1 MREPLE
7 RISDLVLVL
16 RIQSGDEEAF
26 AGLVAKYSPRLRF
39 FLNKLLGEDEH
50 RVDDA
55 LQDVWLNV
63 YRGIQRLKDPQALS
77 AWLYRIAHDR
87 AAKKYRR
94 RKLPTQPLEQ
104 SHVGDQTAGGSTNG
118 ALLPEDA
125 EWIHRALDQ
134 LSPEHRKVLILRF
147 LEEMTYEDVSR
158 VTQLPIGTVRSRI
171 HYAKGALRR
180 IIERIR
186 DE

>member
-1 MREPLE
+1 MRESLE
-7 RISDLVLVL
+7 RLSDLILVL

-39 FLNKLLGEDEH
+39 FLKKLLGEDEH

-55 LQDVWLNV
+55 LQDVWLSA
-63 YRGIQRLKDPQALS
+63 YRGIQRLKNPQASS
-77 AWLYRIAHDR
+77 AWLFRIAHDR
-87 AAKKYRR
+87 AAKEYRR
-94 RKLPTQPLEQ
+94 RKLPTQPLEE
-104 SHVGDQTAGGSTNG
+104 SHAGNQTAAGSTNG
-118 ALLPEDA
+118 ALLAEDA
-125 EWIHRALDQ
+125 ECIHRALDQ
-134 LSPEHRKVLILRF
+134 LSPDHREVLILRF

-158 VTQLPIGTVRSRI
+158 ATRLPIGTVRSRI

-180 IIERIR
+180 IIERTR